1 MKLHLWLRMSHHRL
15 LPLYLS
21 VGFIR
26 WSCAYSIFLGPACRH
41 THTQSVTKR
50 KNNRQIRSTK
60 SVPKQINIVVIPPPI
75 IVQWHLI
82 ILPFRSNC
90 SRSIL
95 CTLFGHCYSININF
109 YDWLFIRCVY
119 IRFSFT
125 LKIAWWQFSFGSHDL
140 YSCCANDDCWCCCH
154 CF

>member
-1 MKLHLWLRMSHHRL
+1 MVSKWNCICDCECRTTDYSLSI
-15 LPLYLS
+15 YLS
-21 VGFIR
+21 VSFVDRVHIR
-26 WSCAYSIFLGPACRH
+26 FSSQLGPACRH

-119 IRFSFT
+119 IRFSIYSQNCLMTVFIRFT
-125 LKIAWWQFSFGSHDL
+125 WFV
-140 YSCCANDDCWCCCH
+140 
-154 CF
+154 